1 MVYFESYLG
10 SLKSATFRR
19 YLCKQALKRLIS
31 FISKHG
37 IMAEFGSDTFQR
49 RSRLTGGD
57 ERANGLPF
65 CMYQKVVHAPLSH
78 QFTVHHFYMPG
89 NKGKLASFL
98 FNEKGQ
104 LIEQVYYQ
112 KVARWVEV
120 CRKLQQLVQMPT
132 SDIHMAA

>member
-1 MVYFESYLG
+1 MQTGIKAVDQL
-10 SLKSATFRR
+10 
-19 YLCKQALKRLIS
+19 
-31 FISKHG
+31 ISKHG

-120 CRKLQQLVQMPT
+120 CRKLQQLVQAPT
-132 SDIHMAA
+132 FYIHMSA

>member
-1 MVYFESYLG
+1 MQTGIKAVDQL
-10 SLKSATFRR
+10 
-19 YLCKQALKRLIS
+19 
-31 FISKHG
+31 ISKHG

-120 CRKLQQLVQMPT
+120 CRKLQQLVQMRT
-132 SDIHMAA
+132 TIMKNKYITRANKS

>member
-1 MVYFESYLG
+1 MQTGIKAVDQL
-10 SLKSATFRR
+10 
-19 YLCKQALKRLIS
+19 
-31 FISKHG
+31 ISKHG

-65 CMYQKVVHAPLSH
+65 CMYQKVVYAPLSH

-89 NKGKLASFL
+89 SKGKLASFL

-112 KVARWVEV
+112 KVARWVKV
-120 CRKLQQLVQMPT
+120 CRKLQQLVQMHT
-132 SDIHMAA
+132 SDINMAA

>member
-1 MVYFESYLG
+1 MQTGIKAVDQL
-10 SLKSATFRR
+10 
-19 YLCKQALKRLIS
+19 
-31 FISKHG
+31 ISKHG

-49 RSRLTGGD
+49 RSRLTGGA

-112 KVARWVEV
+112 KVARWVGS
-120 CRKLQQLVQMPT
+120 VQKIT
-132 SDIHMAA
+132 AASTNAYV

>member
-1 MVYFESYLG
+1 MQTGIKAVDQL
-10 SLKSATFRR
+10 
-19 YLCKQALKRLIS
+19 
-31 FISKHG
+31 ISKHG

-65 CMYQKVVHAPLSH
+65 CMYQKVAHAPLSH

-132 SDIHMAA
+132 SDIDMAA